1 MQKEIRAA
9 TVQAF
14 DAAGVAFNCY
24 QKASRWAWAGDFQRS
39 QLWERMGDLYMAIN
53 RKAKEEIAFLQWA
66 ERTEE
71 AYDAGYWP
79 E

>member
-14 DAAGVAFNCY
+14 DAAGVACACY
-24 QKASRWAWAGDFQRS
+24 RNATRQIWKGDK
-39 QLWERMGDLYMAIN
+39 QLAQLFERMGDLYMAIN
-53 RKAKEEIAFLQWA
+53 AKAKEEIAFLEWA
-66 ERTEE
+66 ESMEE
-71 AYDAGYWP
+71 AYNDGYWP